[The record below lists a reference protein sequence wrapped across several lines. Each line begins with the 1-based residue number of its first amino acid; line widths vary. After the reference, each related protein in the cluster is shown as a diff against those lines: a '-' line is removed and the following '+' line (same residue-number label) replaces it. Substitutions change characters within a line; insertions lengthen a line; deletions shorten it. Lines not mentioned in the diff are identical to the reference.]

1 MIRQRARLLGVQ
13 MALVDAFLLLVSFRF
28 AYAIRAQWPSG
39 NLPGLY
45 PLEQYLIVIMASV
58 PISLFC
64 LWLGG
69 VYRYR
74 ILRSYLVE
82 SWLVLRAVLL
92 TGVLVA
98 TLAFLLKWHFL
109 SRSFLVS
116 FFVIATV
123 ALVAFKGLARV
134 LFRLVGRKQFSERN
148 VLIVAGRGE
157 AEELSE
163 AIQDHSNW
171 GLRLVGWVPLDE
183 GVGPLSAPRLGSF
196 EELATLLETSP
207 IDEVVFAI
215 GRDEFSRIDD
225 AVAMC
230 EQMGIRVRLAVA
242 LVMPGLSKLRVEE
255 FQGRPLL
262 DLSLF
267 PDNELRLAL
276 RRLLDVTLSSF
287 FLALGSPLFLMS
299 ALLIKFED
307 GGSILFRQVRCG
319 LNGRKFTLLKL
330 RTMVPDADIHRKDL
344 LPMNEL
350 SGPVF
355 KIKRD
360 PRVTTVGAYLRRFS
374 IDELPQLWNVFWG
387 DMALVGPRP
396 PIPEEVS
403 CYERWQRRRLSMKPG
418 MTGLWQ
424 VSGRSEIDFDEWMQ
438 LDLNYID
445 NWSFWLD
452 VKILLKTFPAVISGR
467 GAQ

>member
-1 MIRQRARLLGVQ
+1 MIRQRARLVEVQ
-13 MALVDAFLLLVSFRF
+13 MALVDALLLLVSFRL
-28 AYAIRAQWPSG
+28 AYAIRAQWPG
-39 NLPGLY
+39 NLPDLY
-45 PLEQYLIVIMASV
+45 PLEHYLVVIVASM
-58 PISLFC
+58 PICLFC

-74 ILRSYLVE
+74 IPRSYLVE
-82 SWLVLRAVLL
+82 SWLVVRALVLA
-92 TGVLVA
+92 GVLVA

-116 FFVIATV
+116 FFVMATV
-123 ALVAFKGLARV
+123 ALIAFKGLARV
-134 LFRLVGRKQFSERN
+134 LFRVVGRKQFPERN
-148 VLIVAGRGE
+148 VIIVAGRGE
-157 AEELSE
+157 AKELLQGVQE
-163 AIQDHSNW
+163 HRNW
-171 GLRLVGWVPLDE
+171 GLRLLGWVPLDE
-183 GVGPLSAPRLGSF
+183 RIEPLSAPRLGSF
-196 EELATLLETSP
+196 EELATLLDASP

-215 GRDEFSRIDD
+215 GRDELSRIDD
-225 AVAMC
+225 AVATC

-242 LVMPGLSKLRVEE
+242 LVAPSLGKLRVEE

-262 DLSLF
+262 DLSPF
-267 PDNELRLAL
+267 PDNERRLAL
-276 RRLLDVTLSSF
+276 RRLLDVALSFF
-287 FLALGSPLFLMS
+287 FLALSSPLLLIS
-299 ALLIKFED
+299 ALLIKLED
-307 GGSILFRQVRCG
+307 GGPILFRQLRCG

-330 RTMVPDADIHRKDL
+330 RTMVPDADNRRDDL

-360 PRVTTVGAYLRRFS
+360 PRVTTTGAYLRRFS
-374 IDELPQLWNVFWG
+374 VDELPQLWNVFRG

-403 CYERWQRRRLSMKPG
+403 RYERWQRRRLSMKPG

-424 VSGRSEIDFDEWMQ
+424 VSGRSEIDFDEWMR
-438 LDLNYID
+438 LDLSYID